1 MWFLFYLSNFK
12 RGHCMHEYRHP
23 VDKSTIGP
31 HSGTLGYNADR
42 GESRLED
49 VNRSL
54 IPIFAQM

>member
-1 MWFLFYLSNFK
+1 
-12 RGHCMHEYRHP
+12 MHEYRHP